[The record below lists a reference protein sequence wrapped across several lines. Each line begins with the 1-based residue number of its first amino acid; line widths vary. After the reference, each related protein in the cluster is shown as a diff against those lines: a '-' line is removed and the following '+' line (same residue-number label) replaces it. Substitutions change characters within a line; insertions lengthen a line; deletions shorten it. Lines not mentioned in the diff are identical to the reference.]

1 MAYSKVLHLFGLLI
15 TGGFLLVPCTVIAQK
30 KEAVLT
36 LSPQKKDSTA
46 IFSKKE
52 ETLPLAVADSISPIR
67 ALPDSSLSISDTITA
82 IQSLSDSLA
91 KTTPSIKL
99 RKKIPDPKRALWL
112 SLVIP
117 GAGQIYN
124 RKFWKLPIIYGGF
137 VGCTYALLWNQQMY
151 KDYSQAYI
159 DIMDDDPNT
168 KSYMNMLPYGYD
180 ITGKE
185 EQFKNIFKHKKDFYR
200 KNRDL
205 SIFAFVGVYL
215 LSVIDAYVDAQLSTF
230 DITPDLS
237 MKVEPTI
244 IKQENAYN
252 LRRSNAIGVQC
263 SLTF

>member
-1 MAYSKVLHLFGLLI
+1 MAYGKTLHLFGLLI
-15 TGGFLLVPCTVIAQK
+15 IGGFLLVPCAIFAQK

-36 LSPQKKDSTA
+36 ISPQKKDSTA
-46 IFSKKE
+46 VSE
-52 ETLPLAVADSISPIR
+52 ERETVLPLTVADSVPPIR
-67 ALPDSSLSISDTITA
+67 VLPDSAMSANDTISA
-82 IQSLSDSLA
+82 IQRFSDSLA
-91 KTTPSIKL
+91 KNTPPIKL

-205 SIFAFVGVYL
+205 SIFAFFGVYL

-244 IKQENAYN
+244 IKQENAYTF
-252 LRRSNAIGVQC
+252 RRSNAIGVQC